1 MLIKK
6 ILAALPLSPAP
17 KRLPRH
23 AGVCAGAAVHHA
35 GRCGD
40 VLAVDVY
47 SRKRELLYRF
57 YSDGRNYIT
66 RLQHPFI
73 IGPARILPPLA

>member
-40 VLAVDVY
+40 VLAVDVQPQAGTPVPLLL
-47 SRKRELLYRF
+47 RRQELY
-57 YSDGRNYIT
+57 YPPPAP
-66 RLQHPFI
+66 LQHLCR
-73 IGPARILPPLA
+73 ARLD

>member
-57 YSDGRNYIT
+57 Y
-66 RLQHPFI
+66 
-73 IGPARILPPLA
+73 